1 MVKWRDRMYMREIM
15 EKTLSRIHRFFLYS
29 DNFTII
35 SNNCWGGIIYK
46 YFGMKFQSPTVGMY
60 FFADEYIRFLT
71 DLKYYLSQSLIIKD
85 IESSKYKDEIRKRGQ
100 NPLIGWLDDIEIV
113 LLHYDDPN
121 EAKEKWQ
128 YRLERINYN
137 RLIIK
142 FNDQNLFN
150 IKHLIDFEKL
160 PYKNKICFTG
170 RPYKEYS
177 TVIWFKEYKKN
188 GYVVNDTKIR
198 HWRKYFNVIKY
209 INNMKIG

>member
-1 MVKWRDRMYMREIM
+1 MYMREIM

-142 FNDQNLFN
+142 FNDQNLF
-150 IKHLIDFEKL
+150 
-160 PYKNKICFTG
+160 T
-170 RPYKEYS
+170 
-177 TVIWFKEYKKN
+177 
-188 GYVVNDTKIR
+188 
-198 HWRKYFNVIKY
+198 
-209 INNMKIG
+209 